1 MMILAIMRIVDIEAT
16 EKKKANKGGSRRI
29 EKEKMQ
35 LNFIFTY
42 LIPREIRNA
51 IFC

>member
-1 MMILAIMRIVDIEAT
+1 MMILAIMRSVDIEAI

-29 EKEKMQ
+29 EKKMQ
-35 LNFIFTY
+35 LNFIFTD
-42 LIPREIRNA
+42 LIPKEISNT